1 MLWGELKSQCFDVIG
16 FLANFQAASWKSIW
30 REGLLFNLY
39 WGGKLNI
46 LDTQHNI
53 IYINKLLPEIPSWH
67 PKIQTRS
74 NRKEVL
80 SKDWRGVSVTRWRED
95 NTAQEH
101 DKIFMVLNNIERFRR
116 LQEQNVMKI
125 HLITVSA
132 AHKDFGC
139 LVELGLDLFWIFVFL
154 PEQGRSNTYCGN
166 DF

>member
-30 REGLLFNLY
+30 REV
-39 WGGKLNI
+39 WGGKLYI

-53 IYINKLLPEIPSWH
+53 IYIGLFLINKLLPEIPSWH
-67 PKIQTRS
+67 PKVQRSS

-80 SKDWRGVSVTRWRED
+80 SKDWRGVSGTRWRED

-101 DKIFMVLNNIERFRR
+101 DKILMVLNNIERSRR

-125 HLITVSA
+125 HLITVIA
-132 AHKDFGC
+132 AHKDFSC
-139 LVELGLDLFWIFVFL
+139 LIELGLDLFWIFVFL